1 MSMTLPWSPY
11 IRTSTLSR
19 PLPRNVLT
27 LSSLIAV
34 LFALALTATATVEV
48 MDDLTKLAL
57 PISRDLS
64 LPATDH
70 LLLQVTVKDIKAAET
85 LDVVVE
91 DSHPVVDVEAAVD
104 DSAQHAPLVY
114 TLLKMKHLLRIK
126 QNPNLP
132 I

>member
-1 MSMTLPWSPY
+1 
-11 IRTSTLSR
+11 
-19 PLPRNVLT
+19 
-27 LSSLIAV
+27 
-34 LFALALTATATVEV
+34 
-48 MDDLTKLAL
+48 MDDHTKPAL

-70 LLLQVTVKDIKAAET
+70 LLLQITVKDIKAAKT

-91 DSHPVVDVEAAVD
+91 DSHPMVDVEAAVD
-104 DSAQHAPLVY
+104 DSVQHAPLVY